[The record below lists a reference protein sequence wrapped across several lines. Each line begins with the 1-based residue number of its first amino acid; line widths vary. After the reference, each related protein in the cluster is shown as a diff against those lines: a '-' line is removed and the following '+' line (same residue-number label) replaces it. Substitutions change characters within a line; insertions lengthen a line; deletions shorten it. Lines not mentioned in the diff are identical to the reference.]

1 MTIDIFHFLDYRHYL
16 RERVSEL
23 KSEASFNVRMFAE
36 RAGISA
42 PGYLKMV
49 TDGKRN
55 LTPKT
60 AKKFAHAL
68 ELESPRSDYF
78 RTLVLYNQTTDPD
91 RKRAAFDRLME
102 LRPRSQ
108 HFTEEKRIKRYFS
121 QPHYVCIR
129 EMVAL
134 KRFREDYRWIAR
146 QCVPSI
152 SPTEAREAVATL
164 VELGLLARTPEGRL
178 VQAEGFVR
186 TADQDT
192 QAIEAYHFHEAM
204 LVKARQALTLL
215 PQEERNYYAL
225 TVPLPKSMFAEVVK
239 EFYALRDRIME
250 RITHAPEYDDVYH
263 VNFQIF
269 RATKDDGAKG

>member
-1 MTIDIFHFLDYRHYL
+1 MTVELFHFLDYRHYL
-16 RERVSEL
+16 RERVAEL
-23 KSEASFNVRMFAE
+23 KSAASFNVRTFAKQ
-36 RAGISA
+36 AGISA

-49 TDGKRN
+49 ADGLRN

-68 ELESPRSDYF
+68 DLDAARTDYF
-78 RTLVLYNQTTDPD
+78 LTLVTYNQTTDPD
-91 RKRAAFDRLME
+91 RKRTAFDRLME

-108 HFTEEKRIKRYFS
+108 QFTEEKRIKRYFS

-134 KRFREDYRWIAR
+134 KRFREEYRWIAR
-146 QCVPSI
+146 QCVPAI
-152 SPTEAREAVATL
+152 SPAEAREAVATL
-164 VELGLLARTPEGRL
+164 LELGLLARTPEGRL

-239 EFYALRDRIME
+239 EFYALRDRLME
-250 RITHAPEYDDVYH
+250 RIGHAADYDDVYH

-269 RATKDDGAKG
+269 RATKDDAAK